1 MVVVAAT
8 ADSNGKSSC
17 IMKKTQPAAAA
28 ATAVMVDAEKHPL
41 IPQGK
46 AIAAHDKDDEQQPS
60 LLDVKILGSRTFFII
75 LYYAFCSSL
84 MLVINKLAVY
94 YIPAPTFIL
103 STQLG
108 ASVAAV
114 LIGDWAGWLVADRM
128 EWGKALK
135 FVWVVVGF
143 VGTLVANMKVL
154 QNANVETF
162 ITFRSSTPL
171 VLSVCDYI
179 WLGRALPN
187 IRSWSCL
194 VVLLLGSVG
203 YVMVDADFK
212 MTAYFWLL
220 LWYVFFT
227 FDTVYVKHV
236 CDTVEMTNWGRVYYA
251 NLMAFVPLLLA
262 LPFMNECAIL
272 MSLNW
277 NFYSV
282 ATLTLSCFLGLAMS
296 HASYLLR
303 EAVSATLFTIVGIIC
318 KVVTVIINVMIW
330 DKHASPA
337 GIAFLLVCVLAGTF
351 YEQAPKRV
359 VNKQQHQDLLLA
371 VACNR

>member
-1 MVVVAAT
+1 MVVGAT
-8 ADSNGKSSC
+8 SDSNSKTSSF
-17 IMKKTQPAAAA
+17 IKNTQPAAEL
-28 ATAVMVDAEKHPL
+28 DAEEQPL
-41 IPQGK
+41 VSHVK
-46 AIAAHDKDDEQQPS
+46 VVTAYDKDEQPS
-60 LLDVKILGSRTFFII
+60 LLDIKVLGSRTFFII

-94 YIPAPTFIL
+94 HIPAPTFIL

-108 ASVAAV
+108 VSVAVV
-114 LIGDWAGWLVADRM
+114 LIGDWAGWLVADKM
-128 EWGKALK
+128 ERGKALK

-171 VLSVCDYI
+171 VLSVCDFI
-179 WLGRALPN
+179 WLGRALPS

-194 VVLLLGSVG
+194 VVLLLGAVG
-203 YVMVDADFK
+203 YVMVDADFR
-212 MTAYFWLL
+212 MAAYFWLM

-227 FDTVYVKHV
+227 FDTVYVKHI

-251 NLMAFVPLLLA
+251 NLMAFVPLVLA
-262 LPFMNECAIL
+262 LPFLNEHIIL
-272 MSLNW
+272 TTINW
-277 NFYSV
+277 TFYGV
-282 ATLTLSCFLGLAMS
+282 ATLTLSCFLGVAMS

-318 KVVTVIINVMIW
+318 KVVTVIVNVLIW

-337 GIAFLLVCVLAGTF
+337 GIAFLLVCVFAGTF

-359 VNKQQHQDLLLA
+359 NKQQQQDPLSGA
-371 VACNR
+371 SSK